1 MNYLQITHEDVC
13 NGNGLR
19 VSLWVSGCSHRC
31 LNCHNPETWDTA
43 SGIPF
48 DEYTKKEIFDD
59 LSQDYIDGIT
69 ITGGDP
75 LFEFN
80 LNEVYELIKEIRNLF
95 PNKTI
100 WLYTGYSWEN
110 IMNYPL
116 MKYVDVLVDG
126 EFRVDKKDVT
136 LLWKGSSN
144 QRVID
149 VQATLAQDDISV
161 PVLHCG
167 DHDDIPMGRETATAP
182 VADIEENIVNFK
194 GSSRKC
200 CDA

>member
-1 MNYLQITHEDVC
+1 MGY
-13 NGNGLR
+13 
-19 VSLWVSGCSHRC
+19 S
-31 LNCHNPETWDTA
+31 

-110 IMNYPL
+110 IMNY
-116 MKYVDVLVDG
+116 KSCSSDNFDYIEESYVDGLYEIRKEIISLCDIVVDG
-126 EFRVDKKDVT
+126 EYIDEKRDLT
-136 LLWKGSSN
+136 LEWRGSSN

-149 VQATLAQDDISV
+149 VKQSLAQNKI
-161 PVLHCG
+161 VLY
-167 DHDDIPMGRETATAP
+167 
-182 VADIEENIVNFK
+182 
-194 GSSRKC
+194 
-200 CDA
+200 CD

>member
-31 LNCHNPETWDTA
+31 LNCHNPETWDKA
-43 SGIPF
+43 SGIRF
-48 DEYTKKEIFDD
+48 NEYAQKEIFDD

-80 LNEVYELIKEIRNLF
+80 LNEVLQLIKEIRNLF

-110 IMNYPL
+110 IMNY
-116 MKYVDVLVDG
+116 K
-126 EFRVDKKDVT
+126 
-136 LLWKGSSN
+136 S
-144 QRVID
+144 
-149 VQATLAQDDISV
+149 
-161 PVLHCG
+161 
-167 DHDDIPMGRETATAP
+167 
-182 VADIEENIVNFK
+182 
-194 GSSRKC
+194 
-200 CDA
+200 

>member
-31 LNCHNPETWDTA
+31 LNCHNPETWDKA
-43 SGIPF
+43 SGIRF
-48 DEYTKKEIFDD
+48 NEYAQKEIFDD

-80 LNEVYELIKEIRNLF
+80 LNEVLQLIKEIRNLF

-110 IMNYPL
+110 IMNY
-116 MKYVDVLVDG
+116 KSCSSDNFDYIEESYVDGLYEMRKKIISLCDIVVDG
-126 EFRVDKKDVT
+126 EYIDEKRDLT
-136 LLWKGSSN
+136 LKWRGSSN

-149 VQATLAQDDISV
+149 VKQSLAQNKI
-161 PVLHCG
+161 VLY
-167 DHDDIPMGRETATAP
+167 
-182 VADIEENIVNFK
+182 
-194 GSSRKC
+194 
-200 CDA
+200 CD

>member
-80 LNEVYELIKEIRNLF
+80 LNKSHTYSPIKQFGYIRDILG
-95 PNKTI
+95 K
-100 WLYTGYSWEN
+100 
-110 IMNYPL
+110 
-116 MKYVDVLVDG
+116 
-126 EFRVDKKDVT
+126 
-136 LLWKGSSN
+136 LL
-144 QRVID
+144 
-149 VQATLAQDDISV
+149 
-161 PVLHCG
+161 
-167 DHDDIPMGRETATAP
+167 
-182 VADIEENIVNFK
+182 
-194 GSSRKC
+194 
-200 CDA
+200 

>member
-31 LNCHNPETWDTA
+31 LNCHNPETWDKA
-43 SGIPF
+43 SGIRF
-48 DEYTKKEIFDD
+48 NEYAQKEIFDD

-80 LNEVYELIKEIRNLF
+80 LNEVLQLIKEIRNLF

-110 IMNYPL
+110 IMNY
-116 MKYVDVLVDG
+116 KSCSSDNFDYIEESYVDGLYEIKEKAQGAYNDCG
-126 EFRVDKKDVT
+126 CRGKERFRCI
-136 LLWKGSSN
+136 
-144 QRVID
+144 R
-149 VQATLAQDDISV
+149 
-161 PVLHCG
+161 
-167 DHDDIPMGRETATAP
+167 
-182 VADIEENIVNFK
+182 
-194 GSSRKC
+194 
-200 CDA
+200 

>member
-43 SGIPF
+43 SVIPF
-48 DEYTKKEIFDD
+48 E
-59 LSQDYIDGIT
+59 DYINGII
-69 ITGGDP
+69 ITGGDS

-110 IMNYPL
+110 IMNY
-116 MKYVDVLVDG
+116 KSCSSDNFDYIEESYVDGLYEIRKEIISLCEIVVDG
-126 EFRVDKKDVT
+126 EYIDEKRDLT
-136 LLWKGSSN
+136 LEWRGSS
-144 QRVID
+144 I
-149 VQATLAQDDISV
+149 
-161 PVLHCG
+161 
-167 DHDDIPMGRETATAP
+167 
-182 VADIEENIVNFK
+182 F
-194 GSSRKC
+194 
-200 CDA
+200 

>member
-31 LNCHNPETWDTA
+31 LNCHNPETWNKA
-43 SGIPF
+43 NGMPF
-48 DEYTKKEIFDD
+48 DEDIKKEIFGS

-75 LFEFN
+75 LFESN
-80 LNEVYELIKEIRNLF
+80 LNEVLQLIKEIRHLF

-100 WLYTGYSWEN
+100 WLYTGYSWES
-110 IMNYPL
+110 IMNYKSCSSDDFDYIEENYNDEL
-116 MKYVDVLVDG
+116 YEMRKEIISLCDIVVDG
-126 EFRVDKKDVT
+126 EFIDEKRNLT
-136 LLWKGSSN
+136 LKWRGSSN

-149 VQATLAQDDISV
+149 VKQSLAKNEII
-161 PVLHCG
+161 LY
-167 DHDDIPMGRETATAP
+167 
-182 VADIEENIVNFK
+182 
-194 GSSRKC
+194 
-200 CDA
+200 CD